1 MDAIT
6 QTHVLLVYPD
16 MPPSFWSMK
25 FAMEFHGRKAL
36 LPPLGLLTVAAMLPD
51 GYDARLVDLNV
62 RPLEDA
68 DLAWA
73 DLVMISAMMV
83 QRASMRDVV
92 RRCNRAGVR
101 VVAGGPYPT
110 SFHDEL
116 EGVDNLVLDEV
127 EDTLP
132 GFLRDQE
139 AGVAKP
145 VYRAPGK
152 PDVTRT
158 PIPRFDLLDMDA
170 YHMMSLQF
178 SRGCPFDCE
187 FCDITKLFG
196 RTPRTKTPEQM
207 VDEFEALW
215 QAGWR
220 GGVFL
225 VDDNF
230 IGNQRKAMELLPA
243 VARWQRARGYPF
255 SLITEATV
263 NLARNERLMDAMLEA
278 GFEWV
283 FLGIETPNPEALRKM
298 KKMQNTRRRQDDYLL
313 SAVRA
318 IQHRGLAVCGGFI
331 IGADGDG
338 EESFDAQIDF
348 IAAAGIPV
356 AVVSL
361 LTALKGTDL
370 YERLKREGRLLDVES
385 NGAGGTV
392 ELNFT
397 PEMDPKIL
405 LDGYRRVLKT
415 LYDPT
420 QANYYERCLTMMR
433 HTRANPFLGRPTHF
447 AGRVMQNEG
456 WGTLLSQTARVLYRM
471 LCSKK
476 GPAFAR
482 FLVKV
487 VRQDPRLFPDALTL
501 AAMGHHFEKL
511 TEQLLAVHDFNRY
524 VGSELDAL
532 QERRAGREHTAAGPG
547 GGLRERRA
555 RALSARV
562 QARYEAIHEDF
573 RVLAEE
579 GTLRAFRVAVEG
591 HGEGTGAR

>member
-1 MDAIT
+1 MDAT
-6 QTHVLLVYPD
+6 TRTHVLLVYPE

-25 FAMEFHGRKAL
+25 FAMQFNGRKAL
-36 LPPLGLLTVAAMLPD
+36 LPPLGLVTVAAMLPG
-51 GYDARLVDLNV
+51 GYDVRLVDLNV
-62 RPLEDA
+62 RPLDDA

-92 RRCNRAGVR
+92 HRCNRAGVR

-110 SFHDEL
+110 SFHEEI
-116 EGVDNLVLDEV
+116 EGVDHLVLDEV

-132 GFLRDQE
+132 GFLRDLE

-152 PDVTRT
+152 PDVTRA

-170 YHMMSLQF
+170 YLMMCLQF

-207 VDEFEALW
+207 VDELEALHR
-215 QAGWR
+215 AGWR

-243 VARWQRARGYPF
+243 VARWQRAHGYPF

-263 NLARNERLMDAMLEA
+263 NLARKERLMDAMLEA

-283 FLGIETPNPEALRKM
+283 FLGIETPNPEALRRM
-298 KKMQNTRRRQDDYLL
+298 KKTQNTRRRQDDYLL

-348 IAAAGIPV
+348 IMTAGIPV
-356 AVVSL
+356 ALVSL
-361 LTALKGTDL
+361 LTVLKGTDL
-370 YERLKREGRLLDVES
+370 WDRLRREGRLLDIEC
-385 NGAGGTV
+385 NGVSGAV
-392 ELNFT
+392 ELNFK
-397 PEMDPKIL
+397 PELEPEIL

-420 QANYYERCLTMMR
+420 QVSYYERCLTMMR
-433 HTRANPFLGRPTHF
+433 HTKANPHLGRPSHF
-447 AGRVMQNEG
+447 AGRVMQEG
-456 WGTLLSQTARVLYRM
+456 WGTLLSQTAKVLYRT
-471 LCSKK
+471 LCSRK
-476 GPAFAR
+476 GPAFAK
-482 FLVKV
+482 FLARVI
-487 VRQDPRLFPDALTL
+487 RQDPRLIPDALTL
-501 AAMGHHFEKL
+501 AAMGHHFEQM

-524 VGSELDAL
+524 VGSELEAL
-532 QERRAGREHTAAGPG
+532 REGRAAGGASRHGHG
-547 GGLRERRA
+547 GRPRERQA
-555 RALSARV
+555 QALSARI

-573 RVLAEE
+573 RVMAE
-579 GTLRAFRVAVEG
+579 GALRAFQVAVEG
-591 HGEGTGAR
+591 HGERTGAR

>member
-1 MDAIT
+1 MDATT
-6 QTHVLLVYPD
+6 QTRVLLVYPD

-83 QRASMRDVV
+83 QGASMRDVV

-116 EGVDNLVLDEV
+116 EGVDHPVLDEV

-132 GFLRDQE
+132 GFLRDLE

-145 VYRAPGK
+145 VYRAPEK
-152 PDVTRT
+152 PDVTRA
-158 PIPRFDLLDMDA
+158 PIPRFDLLDLDA

-318 IQHRGLAVCGGFI
+318 IQHRGLAVSGGFI

-348 IAAAGIPV
+348 I
-356 AVVSL
+356 
-361 LTALKGTDL
+361 
-370 YERLKREGRLLDVES
+370 
-385 NGAGGTV
+385 
-392 ELNFT
+392 
-397 PEMDPKIL
+397 
-405 LDGYRRVLKT
+405 
-415 LYDPT
+415 
-420 QANYYERCLTMMR
+420 
-433 HTRANPFLGRPTHF
+433 
-447 AGRVMQNEG
+447 
-456 WGTLLSQTARVLYRM
+456 
-471 LCSKK
+471 
-476 GPAFAR
+476 
-482 FLVKV
+482 
-487 VRQDPRLFPDALTL
+487 
-501 AAMGHHFEKL
+501 

-532 QERRAGREHTAAGPG
+532 REGRRAGSTPRQCPEEDG
-547 GGLRERRA
+547 GNVRCGRCRHGSRRATRRSTKTSASWPRRA
-555 RALSARV
+555 RCGPSGSPWKATGSARAPGKLLAPALPTLHETV
-562 QARYEAIHEDF
+562 AARWERPAATGPGRTTF
-573 RVLAEE
+573 TA
-579 GTLRAFRVAVEG
+579 GSP
-591 HGEGTGAR
+591 GARVPDGTPR

>member
-1 MDAIT
+1 MDATT
-6 QTHVLLVYPD
+6 QTHVLLVYPN
-16 MPPSFWSMK
+16 MPPSFMSMK
-25 FAMEFHGRKAL
+25 FCMEFHGRKAL

-83 QRASMRDVV
+83 QGASMRDVV

-110 SFHDEL
+110 SFHDEI
-116 EGVDNLVLDEV
+116 EGVDHLVLDEV

-132 GFLRDQE
+132 GFLRDLE

-145 VYRAPGK
+145 VYRAPEK
-152 PDVTRT
+152 PDVTRA
-158 PIPRFDLLDMDA
+158 PMPRFDLLDMDA
-170 YHMMSLQF
+170 YHMMNLQF

-243 VARWQRARGYPF
+243 LARWQRARGYPF
-255 SLITEATV
+255 SLLTEATV
-263 NLARNERLMDAMLEA
+263 NLARKERLMDAMLEA

-283 FLGIETPNPEALRKM
+283 FVGIETPNPEALRKM
-298 KKMQNTRRRQDDYLL
+298 KKMQNTRRKQDDYLL

-318 IQHRGLAVCGGFI
+318 IQHRGLAVSGGFI

-348 IAAAGIPV
+348 ITAAGIPV
-356 AVVSL
+356 ANVAL

-370 YERLKREGRLLDVES
+370 YERLKREGRLLDIES
-385 NGAGGTV
+385 NGGSGAA
-392 ELNFT
+392 ELNFR
-397 PEMDPKIL
+397 PEMDPEIL

-456 WGTLLSQTARVLYRM
+456 WSTLLSQTARVLYRM

-487 VRQDPRLFPDALTL
+487 VRQDPRLIPDALTL
-501 AAMGHHFEKL
+501 AAMGQHFEKL

-524 VGSELDAL
+524 VGSELEAL
-532 QERRAGREHTAAGPG
+532 QEGRAGREHAAAGPG
-547 GGLRERRA
+547 GRPRERRA

-573 RVLAEE
+573 RVLAE

-591 HGEGTGAR
+591 HGERTGAR